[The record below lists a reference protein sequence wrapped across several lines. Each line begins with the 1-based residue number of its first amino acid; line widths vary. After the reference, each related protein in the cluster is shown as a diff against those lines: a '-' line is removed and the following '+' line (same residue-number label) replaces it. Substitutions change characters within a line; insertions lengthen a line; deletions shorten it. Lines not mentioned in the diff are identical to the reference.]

1 MTRIALYA
9 RYSSS
14 GTPPSR
20 TSCANAEST
29 PPERAGPSWTA
40 IPIAPSPARP
50 SSAPAFRNCLPMCRP
65 DVSISCCP
73 KLWTASAETRMMSP
87 GKQFLNAGADEGR
100 AGDGAIGIAVHDG
113 PALSGGVLSAL
124 AQLVLDGGVP
134 LEE

>member
-50 SSAPAFRNCLPMCRP
+50 SSAPAFRNCLPG
-65 DVSISCCP
+65 DIILVSADAVQSFGQHDI
-73 KLWTASAETRMMSP
+73 ETSGLHI

-134 LEE
+134 